1 MIGPLTAHAKRARA
15 WILARSGW
23 TLAALALVPL
33 IGMGLV
39 WSKLNHR
46 GLPDGIAGSNGR
58 IEAVEIDVAARS
70 PGRLKEILV
79 NEGDFVRAGQPLARM
94 DIAVLEAQRREA
106 EAQLKRAVI
115 AVDTAKAQVVQRNA
129 EHKATLAV
137 AAQRRAEQEANV
149 HRFSRSEELAS
160 KQVTSQQVLDDN
172 RARMESGKAAISAAE
187 AQVAAAEAAI
197 SAAQSQVVN
206 AEAAV
211 EAAKAT
217 IERIQADIDD
227 ATLVSPRDG
236 RVQYRVSQPGEVVGA
251 GGKILNLVDLGDVY
265 MTFFLQTASAGRI
278 RLGAEA
284 RIILDAAP
292 QYVIP
297 AQVSFVADVA
307 QFTPKTVETL
317 EERQKL
323 MFRIKA
329 RIDPALLKK
338 HLTQVKT
345 GLPGM
350 AYVRFDDKTEW
361 PAHLRVKVPE

>member
-1 MIGPLTAHAKRARA
+1 MSHRVSFLNETV
-15 WILARSGW
+15 RSRISALNRW
-23 TLAALALVPL
+23 AIAALVVALFIAV
-33 IGMGLV
+33 GWG
-39 WSKLNHR
+39 WSRLNHR
-46 GLPDGIAGSNGR
+46 GLPAGVAGSNGR
-58 IEAVEIDVAARS
+58 VEAVEIDVAARS

-129 EHKATLAV
+129 EHQATMAV
-137 AAQRRAEQEANV
+137 VAQRRAEQKANV

-172 RARMESGKAAISAAE
+172 RARMESGKAAISVAE

-206 AEAAV
+206 AEAAI

-265 MTFFLQTASAGRI
+265 ITFFLPMASAGRI

-292 QYVIP
+292 QYVVP

-329 RIDPALLKK
+329 RIDPTLLKK

-350 AYVRFDDKTEW
+350 AYVRFDDNTKW
-361 PAHLRVKVPE
+361 PAHLRVKVPQ